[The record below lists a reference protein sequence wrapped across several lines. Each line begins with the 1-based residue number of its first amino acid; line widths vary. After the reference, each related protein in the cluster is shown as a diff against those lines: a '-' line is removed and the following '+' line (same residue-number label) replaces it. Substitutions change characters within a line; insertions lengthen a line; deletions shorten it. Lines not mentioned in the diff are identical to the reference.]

1 MTDKH
6 KNIIHFAERIEDGT
20 ESTSGVFDIQAH
32 TQKKWYDA
40 LIQRVQ
46 KNPERIEKLHEALN
60 VMDEDKEKWR
70 NYERE
75 WASAHHKIPL
85 EKINIDLENFQNRRA
100 PYSEYSVQGIIDA
113 IYSGE
118 FKKALF
124 NPLILRKNGDGKNY
138 ILAGH
143 SRHEAFCRLK
153 KLAETDPFIADF
165 CKKHEYYFDTIPALF
180 IHDISFDDAKTIALM
195 SNALASAE
203 TDVER
208 ADVYRHMRHSMKT
221 SEEIEKFGKK
231 CEKANRPRIRSYSFL
246 ESNGLTMD
254 TLYAFETGEDSANL
268 IKTIARRIGEL
279 RRKLPEISKVHENE
293 LFDRLLNKWIY
304 GKNKQ
309 KWELY
314 RMEDFIDLVKN
325 HVQALKIRWE
335 LDPHTPLNINKIKNL
350 SYIMQHYHQTLDA
363 FRSKKKIFLEEFHKT
378 RRKISRLKTCEEIP
392 QDKKLF
398 IQELENKLWI
408 SLKTLNNME
417 DVHTATDILFA
428 VDEVYLSPEE
438 DLDKLEEAQKV
449 ILEAIQNIEQEYY
462 IYLQKKPLIEQQEKN
477 VIEIDF
483 D

>member
-1 MTDKH
+1 MEE
-6 KNIIHFAERIEDGT
+6 IH
-20 ESTSGVFDIQAH
+20 
-32 TQKKWYDA
+32 
-40 LIQRVQ
+40 
-46 KNPERIEKLHEALN
+46 
-60 VMDEDKEKWR
+60 
-70 NYERE
+70 
-75 WASAHHKIPL
+75 
-85 EKINIDLENFQNRRA
+85 IDLENFQNRRA

-165 CKKHEYYFDTIPALF
+165 CKKHEYHFDKIPALF

-254 TLYAFETGEDSANL
+254 TLYAFETGEDSTNL

-293 LFDRLLNKWIY
+293 LFDRLLNK
-304 GKNKQ
+304 
-309 KWELY
+309 
-314 RMEDFIDLVKN
+314 
-325 HVQALKIRWE
+325 
-335 LDPHTPLNINKIKNL
+335 
-350 SYIMQHYHQTLDA
+350 
-363 FRSKKKIFLEEFHKT
+363 
-378 RRKISRLKTCEEIP
+378 
-392 QDKKLF
+392 
-398 IQELENKLWI
+398 
-408 SLKTLNNME
+408 
-417 DVHTATDILFA
+417 
-428 VDEVYLSPEE
+428 
-438 DLDKLEEAQKV
+438 
-449 ILEAIQNIEQEYY
+449 
-462 IYLQKKPLIEQQEKN
+462 
-477 VIEIDF
+477 
-483 D
+483 